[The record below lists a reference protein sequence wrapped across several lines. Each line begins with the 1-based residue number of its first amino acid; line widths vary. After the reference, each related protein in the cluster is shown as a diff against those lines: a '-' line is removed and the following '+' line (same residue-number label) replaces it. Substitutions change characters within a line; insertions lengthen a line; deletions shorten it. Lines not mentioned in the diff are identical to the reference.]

1 MRDEFPR
8 AVKKTQNKLRF
19 VQCGPSMAIAT
30 IINNGNVMNRYLI
43 VIEVTE
49 TGFSAYSPDLHGC
62 VSTGATRQEV
72 EANMKEAIEFHLDG
86 MKQER
91 YPIPEPTA
99 DSMFVEIASKV

>member
-1 MRDEFPR
+1 
-8 AVKKTQNKLRF
+8 
-19 VQCGPSMAIAT
+19 
-30 IINNGNVMNRYLI
+30 MNRYSI

-49 TGFSAYSPDLHGC
+49 TGFSAYSPDLPGC
-62 VSTGATRQEV
+62 VSTGASRREV

-99 DSMFVEIASKV
+99 EWVYLEVAY

>member
-1 MRDEFPR
+1 VKAEFPR

-30 IINNGNVMNRYLI
+30 IINNGNGMNRYLI

-49 TGFSAYSPDLHGC
+49 TGFSAYSPDLPGC

-72 EANMKEAIEFHLDG
+72 EANTKEAIEFHLDG

-91 YPIPEPTA
+91 FPIPEATS
-99 DSMFVEIASKV
+99 DSMYVEIAS